1 MDEPYHVVVEVE
13 NPRCKVLKE
22 LESAGVQH
30 FKVTDIRGSVNG
42 LTRHLV
48 EFPSDQVERI
58 RKGRRLRASSRLE
71 VKPSTWVESE
81 GCDVCNTILS
91 QGSFLIS
98 GRTIQNYNFM
108 YSFIAP
114 GFEAYKKVISTLEEE
129 GYKVKVL
136 RLWKFES
143 RRETLTR
150 RQEKV
155 LWLALKAGFFE
166 FPRKVNTVELS
177 RLVGLSPPALSETM
191 RRGMRRV
198 LEQYFET

>member
-1 MDEPYHVVVEVE
+1 MEVE

-22 LESAGVQH
+22 LEAAGVRQ

-48 EFPSDQVERI
+48 EFSSDQVERI
-58 RKGRRLRASSRLE
+58 RKGRRLQVSSRLG
-71 VKPSTWVESE
+71 KSSTWVESE
-81 GCDVCNTILS
+81 GCDVCSMILS

-108 YSFIAP
+108 YSFITP
-114 GFEAYKKVISTLEEE
+114 GFDAYKKVISTLEEK

-136 RLWKFES
+136 RLWRFES

-150 RQEKV
+150 KQEKV

-177 RLVGLSPPALSETM
+177 RLVGLSPPALSETV
-191 RRGMRRV
+191 RRGIRRL
-198 LEQYFET
+198 LEQYFEA